1 MENPLYTKSKQ
12 LALSIVEMHK
22 RLTAIGEYT
31 MSKQVL
37 KSGTSIGANI
47 REAKR
52 PQSEADCVSKL
63 SIALKE
69 AEETAFWLEILSE
82 SGYITSDIFQPTYSL
97 TEEIIKILVTV
108 IRNKNKIFKIHSLKF
123 DFQ

>member
-22 RLTAIGEYT
+22 RLTALGEYT

-37 KSGTSIGANI
+37 KSGTSIGANM

-108 IRNKNKIFKIHSLKF
+108 IRNKKQNLQNS
-123 DFQ
+123 